1 MCAIKVKINAGD
13 DNNIWDLTREVA
25 SEIKKVVAKRGRSL
39 YIKKIT
45 IRLSKKKC
53 PWAIE
58 QEDSQVRFT
67 VDRRIREA
75 VEETLNA
82 QSVYFEEIVIEAA
95 KEILKKKMS
104 KPFNVKWQWYRHV
117 RTGKPVSIYP

>member
-1 MCAIKVKINAGD
+1 MSAAKVKINAGD
-13 DNNIWDLTREVA
+13 NNDIWDLTREVA
-25 SEIKKVVAKRGRSL
+25 NEIKKVVEKRQRSL

-58 QEDSQVRFT
+58 RDDAQVRFT
-67 VDRRIREA
+67 VDRRIAEA

-82 QSVYFEEIVIEAA
+82 QSVYFERISIEAVE
-95 KEILKKKMS
+95 EILQNKTS
-104 KPFNVKWQWYRHV
+104 KPFNVKWQWCMLV